1 MAGAARSHRVT
12 YIILRFMRRP
22 ILVVVSVYAISMAGW
37 VLIPGAD
44 PENPTQSLSFFHAFY
59 FLTYTATTTGFGEI
73 PDAFTEP
80 QRIWSMVSLYCGVVA
95 WLYAV
100 GAIIRLMQNPHFRRE
115 IAEARF
121 ARNVARLR
129 QPFVILC
136 GFGNTGSLLT
146 RGLSDNGIT
155 AVILDNDE
163 DRIIALYLRDYR
175 VAMYA
180 LQADARVPDHL
191 IEAGLMMPNCK
202 AVVALTAD
210 EDLNVKIS
218 VTARLLNPGAR
229 VITQSTHEIHDETL
243 ATLGGGVHIID
254 PFQTYARYLGGTIHN
269 PLIHM
274 LNEWLIGA
282 PGANLAMYPDVPR
295 GTWIVCGF
303 GRMGRCIQESLAALA
318 IPTVVI
324 DPDISPEEA
333 EERADM
339 IAERASQRALLEARI
354 GHAAGIVVGTN
365 SDSDNLSVVLNARV
379 LNPDIF
385 VLVRQNRH
393 RNQMLFSAAEADLIM
408 QPNLVSARRILFQ
421 LIAPLLRTF
430 FGHVREHPLDAR
442 DEFLRN
448 VVEQLRDKVGG
459 TTPRLWTVRIGDD
472 ETSALTRMLHGG
484 SIITLGEILH
494 DPSDREHQLACVPM
508 VLKSADRV
516 IIMPE
521 FSHILSEDDEILFC
535 GRNQAH
541 NLLDS
546 TLNNEYTL
554 RYLITGIDEPRGYVM
569 KWVVNRFFPR
579 PALSKS

>member
-1 MAGAARSHRVT
+1 MTGTARSHRVT

-37 VLIPGAD
+37 VMIPGGD
-44 PENPTQSLSFFHAFY
+44 PLNPGEPLSFFHAFY

-73 PDAFTEP
+73 PYAFTEA
-80 QRIWSMVSLYCGVVA
+80 QRVWSMISLYAGVVA

-100 GAIIRLMQNPHFRRE
+100 GAIIRLVQNPHFRRE

-129 QPFVILC
+129 EPFVILC

-180 LQADARVPDHL
+180 LQADARIPDHL

-202 AVVALTAD
+202 AVVALTGD

-218 VTARLLNPGAR
+218 VTARLLNPDAR
-229 VITQSTHEIHDETL
+229 VITQSTHEVYDETL
-243 ATLGGGVHIID
+243 ETLGGDVHIID

-303 GRMGRCIQESLAALA
+303 GRMGRCIDESLTALG
-318 IPTVVI
+318 ISTVVI
-324 DPDISPEEA
+324 DPDINPGEA
-333 EERADM
+333 ARRDDR
-339 IAERASQRALLEARI
+339 IAGRASQAALLQAGIKE
-354 GHAAGIVVGTN
+354 AAGIVVGTN
-365 SDSDNLSVVLNARV
+365 SDPANLSVVLNARA
-379 LNPDIF
+379 LNPGIF

-408 QPNLVSARRILFQ
+408 QPSLVSARRILFQ

-430 FGHVREHPLDAR
+430 FEHLREHPLDAR
-442 DEFLRN
+442 DVFLRN
-448 VVEQLRDKVGG
+448 VVEQLHDRVGG
-459 TTPRLWTVRIGDD
+459 SNPRLWTIALRE
-472 ETSALTRMLHGG
+472 ETAPALMARFREG
-484 SIITLGEILH
+484 SIITLGEIIR
-494 DPSDREHQLACVPM
+494 DPTDRGRHLPCVPM
-508 VLKSADRV
+508 VIRSDRRV
-516 IIMPE
+516 IIMPAL
-521 FSHILSEDDEILFC
+521 SHVLEAGDQILFC
-535 GRNQAH
+535 GRREAYH
-541 NLLDS
+541 LLDA
-546 TLNNEYTL
+546 TLHDEYTL
-554 RYLITGIDEPRGYVM
+554 GYLISGVDEPRGYVM
-569 KWVVNRFFPR
+569 KWVVNRFFPPRAPLR
-579 PALSKS
+579 P

>member
-22 ILVVVSVYAISMAGW
+22 ILVLVSVYAISMAGW
-37 VLIPGAD
+37 VMIPGGD
-44 PENPTQSLSFFHAFY
+44 LEGGRGPLSFFHALY

-73 PDAFTEP
+73 PHAFNEA
-80 QRIWSMVSLYCGVVA
+80 QRAWSMASLYAGVIA

-100 GAIIRLMQNPHFRRE
+100 GAIIQLVQNPHFQRE

-129 QPFVILC
+129 EPFVILC

-155 AVILDNDE
+155 AVILDSDP
-163 DRIIALYLRDYR
+163 DRVMALFLRDYR

-180 LQADARVPDHL
+180 LEADARVPDHL

-218 VTARLLNPGAR
+218 VTARLLNPHAR
-229 VITQSTHEIHDETL
+229 VITQSTHEVHDETL
-243 ATLGGGVHIID
+243 ATLGGDIHIID

-303 GRMGRCIQESLAALA
+303 GRMGRCIQQSLTALGVA
-318 IPTVVI
+318 TVVI
-324 DPDISPEEA
+324 DPDLNHEEA
-333 EERADM
+333 EAREDM
-339 IAERASQRALLEARI
+339 IAGRASQAALLEAGIKR
-354 GHAAGIVVGTN
+354 AAGIVVGTN
-365 SDSDNLSVVLNARV
+365 SDPANLSVVLNARAQ
-379 LNPDIF
+379 NAGIF

-393 RNQMLFSAAEADLIM
+393 RNQMLFNAAEADLIM
-408 QPNLVSARRILFQ
+408 QPSLVSARRILFQ

-430 FGHVREHPLDAR
+430 FEHVREHPLDAR
-442 DEFLRN
+442 DAFLRN
-448 VVEQLRDKVGG
+448 VVEQLHDRVGG
-459 TTPRLWTVRIGDD
+459 SNPRLWTIELCD
-472 ETSALTRMLHGG
+472 ESASALMASLRGG
-484 SIITLGEILH
+484 GIITLGEILR
-494 DPSDREHQLACVPM
+494 DPGDRDHHLACVPM
-508 VLKSADRV
+508 VIQSASRTIV
-516 IIMPE
+516 MPAY
-521 FSHILSEDDEILFC
+521 SHVLEVGEKILLC
-535 GRNQAH
+535 GRNDAYH
-541 NLLDS
+541 LLDA

-569 KWVVNRFFPR
+569 KWVVNRFFPPR
-579 PALSKS
+579 SPVRL

>member
-1 MAGAARSHRVT
+1 MTGTARSHRVT

-37 VLIPGAD
+37 VMIPGGD
-44 PENPTQSLSFFHAFY
+44 PLNPGEPLSFFHAFY

-73 PDAFTEP
+73 PYAFTEA
-80 QRIWSMVSLYCGVVA
+80 QRVWSMISLYAGVVA

-100 GAIIRLMQNPHFRRE
+100 GAIIRLVQNPHFRRE

-129 QPFVILC
+129 EPFVILC

-180 LQADARVPDHL
+180 LQADARIPDHL

-202 AVVALTAD
+202 AVVALTGD

-218 VTARLLNPGAR
+218 VTARLLNPDAR
-229 VITQSTHEIHDETL
+229 VITQSTHEVYDETL
-243 ATLGGGVHIID
+243 ETLGGDVHIID

-303 GRMGRCIQESLAALA
+303 GRMGRCIDESLTALG
-318 IPTVVI
+318 ISTVVI
-324 DPDISPEEA
+324 DPDINPGEA
-333 EERADM
+333 ARRDDR
-339 IAERASQRALLEARI
+339 IAGRASQAALLQAGIKE
-354 GHAAGIVVGTN
+354 AAGIVVGTN
-365 SDSDNLSVVLNARV
+365 SDPANLSVVLNARA
-379 LNPDIF
+379 LNPGIF

-408 QPNLVSARRILFQ
+408 QPSLVSARRILFQ

-430 FGHVREHPLDAR
+430 FEHLREHPLDAR
-442 DEFLRN
+442 DVFLRN
-448 VVEQLRDKVGG
+448 VVEQLHDRVGG
-459 TTPRLWTVRIGDD
+459 GNPRLWTIALRE
-472 ETSALTRMLHGG
+472 ETAPALMARFREG
-484 SIITLGEILH
+484 SIITLGEIIR
-494 DPSDREHQLACVPM
+494 DPTDRGRHLPCVPM
-508 VLKSADRV
+508 VIRSDRRV
-516 IIMPE
+516 IIMPAL
-521 FSHILSEDDEILFC
+521 SHVLEAGDQILFC
-535 GRNQAH
+535 GRREAYH
-541 NLLDS
+541 LLDA
-546 TLNNEYTL
+546 TLHDEYTL
-554 RYLITGIDEPRGYVM
+554 GYLISGVDEPRGYVM
-569 KWVVNRFFPR
+569 KWVVNRFFPPRAPLR
-579 PALSKS
+579 P

>member
-1 MAGAARSHRVT
+1 MTGTARSHRVT

-37 VLIPGAD
+37 VIIPGGD
-44 PENPTQSLSFFHAFY
+44 PLNPGEPLSFFHAFY

-73 PDAFTEP
+73 PYAFTEA
-80 QRIWSMVSLYCGVVA
+80 QRVWSMISLYAGVVA

-100 GAIIRLMQNPHFRRE
+100 GAIIRLVQNPHFRRE

-129 QPFVILC
+129 EPFVILC

-202 AVVALTAD
+202 AVVALTGD

-218 VTARLLNPGAR
+218 VTARLLNPDAR
-229 VITQSTHEIHDETL
+229 VITQSTHEVYDETL
-243 ATLGGGVHIID
+243 ETLGGDVHIID

-282 PGANLAMYPDVPR
+282 AGANLAMYPDVPR

-303 GRMGRCIQESLAALA
+303 GRMGRCIDESLTALG
-318 IPTVVI
+318 ISTVVI
-324 DPDISPEEA
+324 DPDINPGEA
-333 EERADM
+333 ARRDDR
-339 IAERASQRALLEARI
+339 IAGRASQAALLEAGI
-354 GHAAGIVVGTN
+354 KEAAGIVIGTN
-365 SDSDNLSVVLNARV
+365 SDPANLSVVLNARA
-379 LNPDIF
+379 LNPGIF

-408 QPNLVSARRILFQ
+408 QPSLVSARRILFQ

-430 FGHVREHPLDAR
+430 FEHLREHPLDAR
-442 DEFLRN
+442 DVFLRN
-448 VVEQLRDKVGG
+448 VVEQLHDRVGG
-459 TTPRLWTVRIGDD
+459 SNPRLWTIALRE
-472 ETSALTRMLHGG
+472 ETAPALMARFREG
-484 SIITLGEILH
+484 SIITLGEIIR
-494 DPSDREHQLACVPM
+494 DPTDRGRHLPCVPM
-508 VLKSADRV
+508 VIRSDRRV
-516 IIMPE
+516 IIMPAL
-521 FSHILSEDDEILFC
+521 SHVVEADDQILFC
-535 GRNQAH
+535 GRREAYH
-541 NLLDS
+541 LLDA
-546 TLNNEYTL
+546 TLHDEYTL
-554 RYLITGIDEPRGYVM
+554 DYLISGVDEPRGYVM
-569 KWVVNRFFPR
+569 KWVVNRFFPPRAPLR
-579 PALSKS
+579 P